1 MNYTTQ
7 NDAITK
13 TDEQA
18 VQVTNEKLELFAEE
32 LPTQHDL
39 RPPLYTVGT
48 ASTYGSTVSSVSTV
62 STV

>member
-1 MNYTTQ
+1 MDYTTQ
-7 NDAITK
+7 NNTITT
-13 TDEQA
+13 TDNQA
-18 VQVTNEKLELFAEE
+18 VLVTKEKLELFAEE

-48 ASTYGSTVSSVSTV
+48 LSTYGSTASSVSTV